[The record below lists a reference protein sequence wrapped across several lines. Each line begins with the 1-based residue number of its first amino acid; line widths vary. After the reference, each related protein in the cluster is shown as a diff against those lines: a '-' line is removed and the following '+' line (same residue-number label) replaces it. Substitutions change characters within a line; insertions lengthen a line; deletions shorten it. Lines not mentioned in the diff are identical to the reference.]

1 MKLTINGEARE
12 VDKVKTVG
20 ELLVSLGLD
29 ARQVVVE
36 RNLTVIKRNDVD
48 QTPIH
53 ESDCLEI
60 LRFVGGG

>member
-12 VDKVKTVG
+12 VDKVNTVG
-20 ELLVSLGLD
+20 ELLPALGLD

-36 RNLTVIKRNDVD
+36 LNQAVIKRNDVY

-53 ESDCLEI
+53 ENDCLEI